1 MTLKE
6 EVSMDSYN
14 LKKQLLG
21 EIQEASQV
29 TELNI
34 ELMEHLNYTARWLIN
49 YSIKNDIKLP
59 DLDKLQTLIHR
70 CGILVQKVCECGQ
83 SSDGT
88 RQRDDNETTDDKY
101 TEPSNIKVK

>member
-59 DLDKLQTLIHR
+59 DSTNYKL
-70 CGILVQKVCECGQ
+70 
-83 SSDGT
+83 
-88 RQRDDNETTDDKY
+88 
-101 TEPSNIKVK
+101 

>member
-1 MTLKE
+1 
-6 EVSMDSYN
+6 MDSYN

-70 CGILVQKVCECGQ
+70 YGTFVQKVCECGQ
-83 SSDGT
+83 SSDESI
-88 RQRDDNETTDDKY
+88 QQDNHEITDGKD
-101 TEPSNIKVK
+101 TEPYIT